1 MVEAAEVKST
11 WWGRPAVWVR
21 SVYNWVLGW
30 ADHRYGSVALFL
42 LAVVESSFF
51 FVPPDVLL
59 IALSVGRPKR
69 SFHFAAICT
78 IGSVLGGLIGYFIGY
93 QLFELIGRPILD
105 FYGAHEAFA
114 RVGGLYRQNLVA
126 ALGIAGFTPI
136 PYKVFTIA
144 AGAFSIPLIPF
155 VVIST
160 ISRGARFFLV
170 GGLIRIWGAEIR
182 DFIDRYLNILTVV
195 LVVAVIMGFLAITYL
210 F

>member
-1 MVEAAEVKST
+1 MVEAAEVKNT

-144 AGAFSIPLIPF
+144 AGAFSVPLIPF

-170 GGLIRIWGAEIR
+170 AGLIRIWGAEIR
-182 DFIDRYLNILTVV
+182 DFIDRYLNILTVA
-195 LVVAVIMGFLAITYL
+195 LVVAVIMGFLAIRYL